1 MLINPFSIGIFGYM
15 VWHYEH
21 PNPPCTLSFCALR
34 YGMEDNAAIDSLRR
48 DHAPEP
54 YKAPHTLVRKLAYV
68 AVISAAMI
76 LAFTGFGVWSVV
88 SHYLIRFAENSS
100 VNISHALSSI
110 ERDSFFTAIPEG
122 QRRVV
127 AGIPP
132 ERLDQ
137 LDTRIRQFLKA
148 FDIVKIKVYTRDK
161 RIIYS
166 TDREIIGESD
176 LGNRRLSNAL
186 SGRNDAKLVRK
197 DRVQDLANESKL
209 DVDVVET
216 YVPIYDDAGEVI
228 GCFEVYMDVSNYR
241 GEIWQIVSIALFVI
255 AVISLVVYGIAFIF
269 LHKIAR
275 KLRDAQ
281 NALERYAATDPLT
294 GLHNRRH
301 ILVRARQELARLQRE
316 RAHKAHTGLSV
327 TMLDLDHFKKIND
340 SYGHL
345 VGDEVLKETAQRIRA
360 TTRAYDL
367 VGRLG
372 GEEFVVVHPDADY
385 TQARTIAGRIWE
397 AIRAQPYVID
407 GNKIKVAASL
417 GVATLDL
424 TTETDLT
431 PALQRADQA
440 LYNAKKAGRDRVV

>member
-1 MLINPFSIGIFGYM
+1 
-15 VWHYEH
+15 
-21 PNPPCTLSFCALR
+21 
-34 YGMEDNAAIDSLRR
+34 
-48 DHAPEP
+48 
-54 YKAPHTLVRKLAYV
+54 
-68 AVISAAMI
+68 MI

-100 VNISHALSSI
+100 VNISRALSSI
-110 ERDSFFTAIPEG
+110 ERESFFTAIPEG

-132 ERLDQ
+132 ERLEQ

-148 FDIVKIKVYTRDK
+148 FDIVKIKVYTLDK

-186 SGRNDAKLVRK
+186 TGRNDAKLVRK

-209 DVDVVET
+209 NVDVVET

-228 GCFEVYMDVSNYR
+228 GCFEVYMDVSHYR
-241 GEIWQIVSIALFVI
+241 GEIWQIVSIALVVI

-269 LHKIAR
+269 LRKITR

-316 RAHKAHTGLSV
+316 RAHKAHAGLSV

-372 GEEFVVVHPDADY
+372 GEEFVLVHPDADY

-424 TTETDLT
+424 TAETDLT
-431 PALQRADQA
+431 PALQRADRA

>member
-1 MLINPFSIGIFGYM
+1 MSDTATIEIP
-15 VWHYEH
+15 
-21 PNPPCTLSFCALR
+21 R
-34 YGMEDNAAIDSLRR
+34 K

-54 YKAPHTLVRKLAYV
+54 FKAPQALLRKLTYV
-68 AVISAAMI
+68 AAISAAMI

-100 VNISHALSSI
+100 VNITQALSST
-110 ERDSFFTAIPEG
+110 ERDSLFTAIPEG

-127 AGIPP
+127 SEIPP

-137 LDTRIRQFLKA
+137 LDGRIRQFLQS
-148 FDIVKIKVYTRDK
+148 FDIVKIKVYTPDK

-176 LGNRRLSNAL
+176 LGNQRLSNAL

-209 DVDVVET
+209 DADVVET
-216 YVPIYDDAGEVI
+216 YVPIYNDVGEVI

-241 GEIWQIVSIALFVI
+241 GEAWQIVSIALVVI
-255 AVISLVVYGIAFIF
+255 ALISLVVYGIAFLF
-269 LHKIAR
+269 LRKITLE
-275 KLRDAQ
+275 LRDAQ

-301 ILVRARQELARLQRE
+301 VLVRARQELARVKRE
-316 RAHKAHTGLSV
+316 RAHKPRTGLSV

-360 TTRAYDL
+360 TTRVYDL

-385 TQARTIAGRIWE
+385 TQARTIAGRIWD
-397 AIRAQPYVID
+397 AIRAQPYVVD

-417 GVATLDL
+417 GVASLDL
-424 TTETDLT
+424 ATEDDLT
-431 PALQRADQA
+431 PALQRADRA
-440 LYNAKKAGRDRVV
+440 LYSAKKSGRDRVV

>member
-1 MLINPFSIGIFGYM
+1 M

-21 PNPPCTLSFCALR
+21 PSPPCALSFCALR
-34 YGMEDNAAIDSLRR
+34 YGMEDNAPIDSPRT
-48 DHAPEP
+48 DAAPEP
-54 YKAPHTLVRKLAYV
+54 YKAPHTLLRRLAYV
-68 AVISAAMI
+68 AAISAVMI

-100 VNISHALSSI
+100 VNISRALSSI

-132 ERLDQ
+132 ERLEQ
-137 LDTRIRQFLKA
+137 LDTRTRQFLKA
-148 FDIVKIKVYTRDK
+148 FDIVKIKVYTLDK

-186 SGRNDAKLVRK
+186 TGRNDAKLVRK

-209 DVDVVET
+209 NVDVVET

-228 GCFEVYMDVSNYR
+228 GCFEVYMDVSHYR
-241 GEIWQIVSIALFVI
+241 GEIWQIVSIALVVI

-269 LHKIAR
+269 LRKITR

-316 RAHKAHTGLSV
+316 RAHKAHAGLSV

-424 TTETDLT
+424 TAETDLT
-431 PALQRADQA
+431 PALQRADRA

>member
-1 MLINPFSIGIFGYM
+1 
-15 VWHYEH
+15 
-21 PNPPCTLSFCALR
+21 
-34 YGMEDNAAIDSLRR
+34 
-48 DHAPEP
+48 
-54 YKAPHTLVRKLAYV
+54 
-68 AVISAAMI
+68 
-76 LAFTGFGVWSVV
+76 
-88 SHYLIRFAENSS
+88 
-100 VNISHALSSI
+100 LSSI
-110 ERDSFFTAIPEG
+110 ERESFFTAIPEG

-132 ERLDQ
+132 ERLEQ

-148 FDIVKIKVYTRDK
+148 FDIVKIKVYTLDK

-186 SGRNDAKLVRK
+186 TGRNDAKLVRK

-209 DVDVVET
+209 NVDVVET

-228 GCFEVYMDVSNYR
+228 GCFEVYMDVSHYR
-241 GEIWQIVSIALFVI
+241 GEIWQIVSIALVVI
-255 AVISLVVYGIAFIF
+255 AVISLAVYGIAFIF
-269 LHKIAR
+269 LRKITR

-316 RAHKAHTGLSV
+316 RAHKAHAGLSV

-424 TTETDLT
+424 TAETDLT
-431 PALQRADQA
+431 PALQRADRA

>member
-1 MLINPFSIGIFGYM
+1 MA
-15 VWHYEH
+15 V
-21 PNPPCTLSFCALR
+21 PPCASAFHALH
-34 YGMEDNAAIDSLRR
+34 YAMKDDATIDSPRR

-54 YKAPHTLVRKLAYV
+54 FKAPHTLMRKLTYV
-68 AVISAAMI
+68 AAISAAMM

-88 SHYLIRFAENSS
+88 SHYLIRFAESSS
-100 VNISHALSSI
+100 VNISGALSSI
-110 ERDSFFTAIPEG
+110 ERDSFFAAIPEG

-127 AGIPP
+127 AEIPP

-137 LDTRIRQFLKA
+137 LDARIRQFLKA
-148 FDIVKIKVYTRDK
+148 FDIVKIKVYTLDK

-166 TDREIIGESD
+166 TDREIIGEGD
-176 LGNRRLSNAL
+176 AANRRLSNAL
-186 SGRNDAKLVRK
+186 TGRNDAKLVHK

-241 GEIWQIVSIALFVI
+241 GEIWQIVSIALVVI
-255 AVISLVVYGIAFIF
+255 ALISLVVYGIAFIF
-269 LHKIAR
+269 LRKITQ

-294 GLHNRRH
+294 GLLNRRH
-301 ILVRARQELARLQRE
+301 ILARSRQELARLQRE
-316 RAHKAHTGLSV
+316 RAHNKAHNGMSV
-327 TMLDLDHFKKIND
+327 TMLDLDHFKKVND
-340 SYGHL
+340 AYGHL
-345 VGDEVLKETAQRIRA
+345 VGDEVLKATALRIQA

-385 TQARTIAGRIWE
+385 TQARTIAGRIWD

-431 PALQRADQA
+431 PALRRADHA

>member
-1 MLINPFSIGIFGYM
+1 
-15 VWHYEH
+15 
-21 PNPPCTLSFCALR
+21 
-34 YGMEDNAAIDSLRR
+34 MEDNATIESPRR

-54 YKAPHTLVRKLAYV
+54 FKASHTFLRMLTYV
-68 AVISAAMI
+68 AAISAAMI

-88 SHYLIRFAENSS
+88 SHYLIRFAEKSS
-100 VNISHALSSI
+100 VNISRALSSI

-127 AGIPP
+127 AEIPP
-132 ERLDQ
+132 ERLEQ
-137 LDTRIRQFLKA
+137 LDARIRQFLKA
-148 FDIVKIKVYTRDK
+148 FDIVKIKVYTRDR

-166 TDREIIGESD
+166 TDREIIGERD

-228 GCFEVYMDVSNYR
+228 GCFEVYIDVSHYR
-241 GEIWQIVSIALFVI
+241 GEIWQIVSIALVVI
-255 AVISLVVYGIAFIF
+255 ALIPLVVYGIAFIF
-269 LHKIAR
+269 LRKITQ

-301 ILVRARQELARLQRE
+301 ILARARQELARLQRE
-316 RAHKAHTGLSV
+316 RAHHKAHTGMSV
-327 TMLDLDHFKKIND
+327 TMLDLDHFKKVND
-340 SYGHL
+340 AYGHL
-345 VGDEVLKETAQRIRA
+345 VGDEVLKETALRIQA

-385 TQARTIAGRIWE
+385 MQARTIAGRIWE
-397 AIRAQPYVID
+397 AIRAQPYVIE
-407 GNKIKVAASL
+407 GNKIKVTASL

-424 TTETDLT
+424 TTENDLT
-431 PALQRADQA
+431 PALQRADRA